1 MGSGLSRHCL
11 PSVGGTFSTRQ
22 PAVKTC
28 LHRNG
33 KHFRPVPQMRK
44 RKYRQGDSRNITAEP
59 AKPSKSAFPEARKTA
74 IRRLFS

>member
-28 LHRNG
+28 LHQNG
-33 KHFRPVPQMRK
+33 KHFRPVPQKRK
-44 RKYRQGDSRNITAEP
+44 RKYRQGDSRTIPAEP
-59 AKPSKSAFPEARKTA
+59 AKLLNCRLPEARKTA
-74 IRRLFS
+74 IRRPFS